1 MEFWPVDVD
10 SFVYA
15 KMMDGFLLRAKGK
28 MVPSWI
34 MRSQR
39 FLHTFLEKCRHVVVP
54 GQNTNTEG
62 EAKNITSH
70 GRNFRPP
77 HLLGLMRF
85 ILIHAMPPQEGG
97 SEDRDNSDER
107 WPFTVSSSAVDG
119 GSGTD
124 RCQGDGEHGRTVC
137 GHERS
142 EEVRLRRR
150 ALSLSP
156 VFINDVVACYLVNM
170 AALEAAGA
178 STASSFVSDGYVV
191 SSYLL
196 VRDGVARVPALPVG
210 HGVLHLLHLL

>member
-1 MEFWPVDVD
+1 
-10 SFVYA
+10 
-15 KMMDGFLLRAKGK
+15 
-28 MVPSWI
+28 
-34 MRSQR
+34 
-39 FLHTFLEKCRHVVVP
+39 
-54 GQNTNTEG
+54 
-62 EAKNITSH
+62 
-70 GRNFRPP
+70 
-77 HLLGLMRF
+77 MRF

-156 VFINDVVACYLVNM
+156 VFINDVVACYLVNL

-196 VRDGVARVPALPVG
+196 VLAMLMDGEEDVHLQGLRPAPSPGLQ
-210 HGVLHLLHLL
+210 LLLHRRRYRGVHAPEAGEDRCPKVRLQ